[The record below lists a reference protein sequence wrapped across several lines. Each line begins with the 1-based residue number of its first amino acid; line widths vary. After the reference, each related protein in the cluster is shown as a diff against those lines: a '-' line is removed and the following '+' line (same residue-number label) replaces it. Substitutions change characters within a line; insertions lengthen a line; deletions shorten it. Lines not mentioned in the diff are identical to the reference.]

1 MLAEERFNRIL
12 NIVEEKK
19 SVTVTELTELLDTS
33 ESTIRRDLT
42 TLDKRKKLIKVHGAR
57 RQFDMEYMN
66 KRLFGFCET
75 GFEQRREDKDWKVR
89 SRIDQKR

>member
-42 TLDKRKKLIKVHGAR
+42 TLDKRKKLIKV
-57 RQFDMEYMN
+57 QSIWN
-66 KRLFGFCET
+66 
-75 GFEQRREDKDWKVR
+75 
-89 SRIDQKR
+89 I

>member
-19 SVTVTELTELLDTS
+19 RVTVTELTALLDTY

-42 TLDKRKKLIKVHGAR
+42 KLDKRKKLMKVHG
-57 RQFDMEYMN
+57 
-66 KRLFGFCET
+66 
-75 GFEQRREDKDWKVR
+75 
-89 SRIDQKR
+89 